1 MTSHLR
7 TYLNLFT
14 LAGLPEDSTGPRD
27 LGDPRALF
35 ETLVAAGYEGVQ
47 GYEIEIAGVPAA
59 DPKLC
64 GELGLGCATAGL
76 VHRPGTIDRD
86 AQRWADSG
94 FEAATIHVGNGLE
107 DDDTAH
113 ALLDEV
119 VAASDRHSFP
129 LYIETHRATLTQD
142 TWRTVQLTKA
152 HPEIRFNGDF
162 SHWYTGLE
170 MTYGDFDA
178 KLRFLAPVFERTRFL
193 HGRIGRGR
201 RRPGH
206 APERRPLRGLLDGR
220 LRGLPGDR
228 RRRRAHR
235 VRPRAAARAD
245 QLRPHDQHRGH
256 PIDPEGDVVAETM
269 GEVVRNTTSQLTPAD
284 LNALIAYL
292 RTLPPVPNEKKS

>member
-1 MTSHLR
+1 VTSPLR

-14 LAGLPEDSTGPRD
+14 LAALPEDSAGPCD
-27 LGDPRALF
+27 LGDPRAVF

-47 GYEIEIAGVPAA
+47 AYEIEIAGVPAA

-76 VHRPGTIDRD
+76 VHRPGTIDGD

-119 VAASDRHSFP
+119 VAASDRHGIP

-142 TWRTVQLTKA
+142 IWRTVQLTEA

-193 HGRIGRGR
+193 HGRIGTSGCIQVDVGDGD
-201 RRPGH
+201 PVTHPSVAHFEAFWTAAFEGFLSTAGDDEH
-206 APERRPLRGLLDGR
+206 IVFAPELLPAQINYARTIPGPDGS
-220 LRGLPGDR
+220 PVEEGDR
-228 RRRRAHR
+228 WEQASVLSDIARRCFEK
-235 VRPRAAARAD
+235 AAAA
-245 QLRPHDQHRGH
+245 
-256 PIDPEGDVVAETM
+256 A
-269 GEVVRNTTSQLTPAD
+269 
-284 LNALIAYL
+284 
-292 RTLPPVPNEKKS
+292 